1 MYTSGVMV
9 LARTKEAQRNLS
21 MQFEKRTPQK
31 IYIALLDGILC
42 QREGKI
48 ELSFRLDPQN
58 RPYQIYDPDHGKIGI
73 TTWRRI
79 QVEGS
84 RTRVEFRPL
93 TGRTHQL
100 RLHAAHELGLNMPIV
115 GDALYGLGQEGDQMM
130 LHASSLSFLHP
141 LSGKRLT
148 FSSKVPF

>member
-1 MYTSGVMV
+1 MIPIFYDSEIIVIDKPGGLLSVPGRGPDKQDCAATRVRKLFPDIIPQPAVHRLDMYTSGVMV

-58 RPYQIYDPDHGKIGI
+58 
-73 TTWRRI
+73 T
-79 QVEGS
+79 S
-84 RTRVEFRPL
+84 R
-93 TGRTHQL
+93 
-100 RLHAAHELGLNMPIV
+100 
-115 GDALYGLGQEGDQMM
+115 
-130 LHASSLSFLHP
+130 
-141 LSGKRLT
+141 
-148 FSSKVPF
+148 